1 MMKTRLF
8 VIEPRQYV
16 EAVKAG
22 KLPIDAF
29 EDPQH
34 DAFVLWYTVNG
45 TLKSV
50 PFASLQELFETVVP
64 RLEGGVFNSFC
75 VLMSS
80 TSIAGRE
87 VQKDWT
93 LLQKE
98 KRYQL
103 RLAFVPN
110 PAGQLG
116 ALNTQI
122 RKAISEWEKLAEY
135 DPWEGEAAPTIEA

>member
-1 MMKTRLF
+1 MKTRLY

-22 KLPIDAF
+22 KLPIDQF
-29 EDPQH
+29 EDPKH

-50 PFASLQELFETVVP
+50 PFSSLQELFETVVP
-64 RLEGGVFNSFC
+64 RLEEGVFNSFC

-80 TSIAGRE
+80 TSAAGKE
-87 VQKDWT
+87 TLQDWK

-98 KRYQL
+98 KKYRL
-103 RLAFVPN
+103 RLAFVPY
-110 PAGQLG
+110 PGGQLG